1 MNCKKNNIKYLR
13 PLIVAIV
20 AIPILGVIFDIGIR
34 FKLPI
39 LIKMENISEF
49 SLALIQIQATIAT
62 LMLSIIGILSGVLS
76 DQYMGVSVSYYFLE
90 IKPRPL
96 THKNIIYAEFILLVL
111 SLIGYVFLLY
121 NFLFSIFISS
131 LILIVV
137 SIEEIYEVFK
147 GKEYVEDNIKEYINS
162 EFKIIEDTKVKEEKE
177 VKENIEDTEEIKKGV
192 EIAGQFVEHWKSI
205 ASSQTTKEFEQ
216 CSMIFWKIFTFLL
229 HNKKIDKINSYT
241 ESMALSL
248 LQGESQSCKLRGLLF
263 VNDVYRKAREW
274 IEKKVEEEKK
284 EEKKEYINQPIDL
297 IDKVYDSWYFA
308 LCSIDAEITKQTFI
322 ESFGEYAHDK
332 YNPPK
337 YRTLK
342 KNNLNVNFYHWFDF
356 FSRNVLYIN
365 LFVKH
370 RHDIL
375 QERINFLAK
384 ILGNYVTEQSRKL
397 YYFDFEY
404 WQKLITDNLNIY
416 GDELFYK
423 MKINVSEEKK
433 DSYYDSIVERNF
445 YICVGYILNG
455 LTKLVIQ
462 GWFPEEKIDKVC
474 RYNLLHCMSIHFFMY
489 YIIKNRINEAEIE
502 QIDGVITEKKFIK
515 SLINFYDV
523 HTCIGLEN
531 KLLLD
536 IQMEKELEKIPYR
549 FSELYPTVTDGDKLI
564 VWSYFLYVAVT
575 IDMKQHNSKNILAD
589 LTQTHDFKNI
599 NKKLN
604 KKLNEEIY
612 LKQEFTHLH
621 KYLSENELSDSEAQD
636 LTNRMIAYLDA
647 AKKSKE
653 K

>member
-284 EEKKEYINQPIDL
+284 EYINQPIDL

-322 ESFGEYAHDK
+322 ESFGEYAHDI
-332 YNPPK
+332 YNQPD
-337 YRTLK
+337 YQNLK
-342 KNNLNVNFYHWFDF
+342 KNNLNDNFYHWFDF

-370 RHDIL
+370 RRDIL
-375 QERINFLAK
+375 QKRINFLAK
-384 ILGNYVTEQSRKL
+384 MLGNYVTEQSRKL

-423 MKINVSEEKK
+423 MKINVSEE

-445 YICVGYILNG
+445 YICVG
-455 LTKLVIQ
+455 
-462 GWFPEEKIDKVC
+462 
-474 RYNLLHCMSIHFFMY
+474 
-489 YIIKNRINEAEIE
+489 
-502 QIDGVITEKKFIK
+502 
-515 SLINFYDV
+515 
-523 HTCIGLEN
+523 
-531 KLLLD
+531 
-536 IQMEKELEKIPYR
+536 
-549 FSELYPTVTDGDKLI
+549 
-564 VWSYFLYVAVT
+564 
-575 IDMKQHNSKNILAD
+575 
-589 LTQTHDFKNI
+589 
-599 NKKLN
+599 
-604 KKLNEEIY
+604 
-612 LKQEFTHLH
+612 
-621 KYLSENELSDSEAQD
+621 
-636 LTNRMIAYLDA
+636 
-647 AKKSKE
+647 
-653 K
+653 